1 MVTVFD
7 VDAQELIGKLKE
19 ELKNLKGMS
28 VPEWAKYVKSG
39 SSRGKPPEQEDF
51 WYIRAASIL
60 RQLYVTGKPIGVQR
74 LRIKYGRKEQNSHKP
89 AHKRKAGGKIIR
101 NILQQLEAENL
112 IKKDSIKDH
121 KGRTITKK
129 GKSLVDKVATQIKK
143 GE

>member
-7 VDAQELIGKLKE
+7 ADAHELIGKLKE
-19 ELKNLKGMS
+19 ELKNLKEIK

-60 RQLYVTGKPIGVQR
+60 RQLYVTGKPTGVQR
-74 LRIKYGRKEQNSHKP
+74 LRVKYGRKEQNSHKP
-89 AHKRKAGGKIIR
+89 AHKRRAGGKIIR
-101 NILQQLEAENL
+101 KILQQLEAENL
-112 IKKDSIKDH
+112 IKKDKIKDK
-121 KGRTITKK
+121 KGRIITKE
-129 GKSLVDKVATQIKK
+129 GKSLVDKVAAQIKK